1 MTGPVG
7 DVTDNYTQIMA
18 ERGWTWG
25 DLADDFAR
33 QAAEGRALDGGASMR
48 GLERWARSQDVAGRL
63 RAQADEAHR
72 PEDAP
77 PPADPRRE
85 PPKRTAVPPAK
96 RTG

>member
-33 QAAEGRALDGGASMR
+33 QAATGRALDGGASMR
-48 GLERWARSQDVAGRL
+48 SLERWARSQDVAGRL
-63 RAQADEAHR
+63 RAQADEQHR

-77 PPADPRRE
+77 PPVDPQRAA
-85 PPKRTAVPPAK
+85 PNRTAVPPKK
-96 RTG
+96 RQG